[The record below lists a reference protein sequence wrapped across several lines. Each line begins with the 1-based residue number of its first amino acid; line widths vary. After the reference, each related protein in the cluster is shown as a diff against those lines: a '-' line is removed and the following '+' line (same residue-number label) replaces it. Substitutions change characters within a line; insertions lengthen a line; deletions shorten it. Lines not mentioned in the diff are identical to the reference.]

1 MKVCVYGAGAIGG
14 HIAVLLAD
22 SGIDVSIIARGP
34 HLQAIRANGLALR
47 IGDETKVAKLP
58 ATDDPA
64 DLGPQDYVICT
75 LKAHQLGPAAEAMQ
89 ALLGDDTAV
98 VTAMN
103 GIPFWYFYGTEGPLK
118 DRQVETVDPGGLAWS
133 RIGPERVIGCVVYT
147 AAEVVEP
154 GVVQHES
161 GDRYTLGEPDGSK
174 SERASRL
181 SKAMIAAGL
190 KSPLKTRIRDEIWFK
205 LWGNSS
211 FNPVSTL
218 THATLDVLA
227 GDPGTR
233 PIIGAIMEETKAV
246 GEKLGVKFLMSVE
259 KRLDTG
265 AAVGAHKTSMLQDL
279 ERGRPLELD
288 ALVTSVQELA
298 RLTDTPT
305 PTLDMVLALAK
316 QRARIAGLYDG

>member
-1 MKVCVYGAGAIGG
+1 M
-14 HIAVLLAD
+14 
-22 SGIDVSIIARGP
+22 
-34 HLQAIRANGLALR
+34 
-47 IGDETKVAKLP
+47 
-58 ATDDPA
+58 
-64 DLGPQDYVICT
+64 
-75 LKAHQLGPAAEAMQ
+75 
-89 ALLGDDTAV
+89 
-98 VTAMN
+98 
-103 GIPFWYFYGTEGPLK
+103 
-118 DRQVETVDPGGLAWS
+118 
-133 RIGPERVIGCVVYT
+133 IGCVVYT
-147 AAEVVEP
+147 AARSGRARCRSV
-154 GVVQHES
+154 HES
-161 GDRYTLGEPDGSK
+161 GDRYTLGEPDGTK

-190 KSPLKTRIRDEIWFK
+190 KSPLKTNIRDEIWFK

-218 THATLDVLA
+218 THATLDIVA

-233 PIIGAIMEETKAV
+233 PIVGAIMEETKAV
-246 GEKLGVKFLMSVE
+246 GEKLGVRFLMSVE